1 MERTGNEGNTD
12 QPSYPTLLHGVSE
25 EGEDL
30 EKSKLD
36 IAEIG
41 EAKEETGG
49 AEPIS
54 EAEAERRSHQ
64 CTVFHTMGRNC
75 GEVEGERDVG
85 GKDKSGMKKRK

>member
-1 MERTGNEGNTD
+1 MYKKTD
-12 QPSYPTLLHGVSE
+12 QPSYLTLLHGVSE

-64 CTVFHTMGRNC
+64 RTILYAMGRNC
-75 GEVEGERDVG
+75 VVEEGEKDVG
-85 GKDKSGMKKRK
+85 GKDGSGTKRWK